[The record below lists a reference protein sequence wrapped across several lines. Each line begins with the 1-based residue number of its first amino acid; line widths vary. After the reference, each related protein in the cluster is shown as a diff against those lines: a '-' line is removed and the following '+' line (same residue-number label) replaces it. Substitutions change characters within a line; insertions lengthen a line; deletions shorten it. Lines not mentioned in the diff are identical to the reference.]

1 MFTRL
6 SLTCIVAGIF
16 AMPGFAFAADPL
28 VLAIHDGQFEPKQL
42 VLPSGIKLELVIR
55 NLGALPAEFES
66 SDLSREVIVRGHGE
80 VKIFIGPLDP
90 GSYHFFNDFNHDM
103 QGTIV
108 AKPAVNR
115 EN

>member
-1 MFTRL
+1 MLTRIFFA
-6 SLTCIVAGIF
+6 CIATGIF
-16 AMPGFAFAADPL
+16 VMPGSAFAADPL
-28 VLAIHDGQFEPKQL
+28 VLAIHDDQFEPKQL

-80 VKIFIGPLDP
+80 VNIFIGPLDP

-103 QGTIV
+103 QGIIV